1 MSSCPDLGT
10 NLHALRLAYLRRAIP
25 MIDGPNVAQV
35 LTSVNLSPTMQHR
48 CGIWLVYGGGVRS
61 DEHERSL
68 NRRVRDA
75 FRPRGDQ

>member
-1 MSSCPDLGT
+1 
-10 NLHALRLAYLRRAIP
+10 